1 MKKKIFIAG
10 IFLSI
15 FSGFNPVF
23 IKSILLTSAFAAL
36 PISVPL
42 YASDR
47 SDFYFNR
54 AFNKSKEGDHN
65 GAIKDYTKVIK
76 INPKEANAFYNRG
89 LAKKNINDFS
99 GAIKDFT
106 SSLKINPNDK
116 EAYYMRGKSKD
127 GNKDYKGAIEDLKK
141 AIKVDP
147 NYVEA
152 HTEIGFVY
160 PKRLNDQKGS

>member
-10 IFLSI
+10 IFLST
-15 FSGFNPVF
+15 FAGFNPVF

-54 AFNKSKEGDHN
+54 AFNKSKEGDYD

-89 LAKKNINDFS
+89 LAK
-99 GAIKDFT
+99 
-106 SSLKINPNDK
+106 
-116 EAYYMRGKSKD
+116 
-127 GNKDYKGAIEDLKK
+127 
-141 AIKVDP
+141 
-147 NYVEA
+147 
-152 HTEIGFVY
+152 
-160 PKRLNDQKGS
+160 